1 MPNRDNL
8 IPLTERCKEDAKR
21 IRQKGA
27 HAANKARRKKANLK
41 KTIET
46 LLALELPDSKLKD
59 QLEEMG
65 VDPTMEQ
72 GLVMSALLK
81 GIQRGDPKVIELF
94 AKLTQQTASP
104 ADKKEQ
110 KARTER
116 MKAETEKI
124 KAETARKDGTAD
136 KEHAHSQT
144 VAIAEMINNPEA
156 ERVLADFLT
165 PRKDEE
171 KEGEG
176 E

>member
-1 MPNRDNL
+1 M
-8 IPLTERCKEDAKR
+8 
-21 IRQKGA
+21 
-27 HAANKARRKKANLK
+27 K

-46 LLALELPDSKLKD
+46 LWALELPDSKLKD

-65 VDPTMEQ
+65 VDPTMGQ

-94 AKLTQQTASP
+94 AKLMQQTASP

-124 KAETARKDGTAD
+124 KEETARKSGA
-136 KEHAHSQT
+136 KGAEVAEKQAQ
-144 VAIAEMINNPEA
+144 AIADMINSPEA
-156 ERVLADFLT
+156 ERALEDYLGAD
-165 PRKDEE
+165 E
-171 KEGEG
+171 
-176 E
+176 

>member
-8 IPLTERCKEDAKR
+8 VPFTSDQSREEA
-21 IRQKGA
+21 IRNGRKGGKA
-27 HAANKARRKKANLK
+27 SGKARRKKANLK

-65 VDPTMEQ
+65 VDPTMGQ

-94 AKLTQQTASP
+94 AKLMQQTASP

-156 ERVLADFLT
+156 ERVLEDFMA
-165 PRKDEE
+165 PR

>member
-1 MPNRDNL
+1 MSNKGHKNL

-27 HAANKARRKKANLK
+27 HAANKARREKANLK

-46 LLALELPDSKLKD
+46 LWALELPDSKLKD

-65 VDPTMEQ
+65 VDPTMGQ

-94 AKLTQQTASP
+94 AKLMQQTASP

-124 KAETARKDGTAD
+124 KEETARKSGA
-136 KEHAHSQT
+136 KGAEVAEKQAQ
-144 VAIAEMINNPEA
+144 AIADMINSPEA
-156 ERVLADFLT
+156 ERALEDYLGAD
-165 PRKDEE
+165 E
-171 KEGEG
+171 
-176 E
+176 

>member
-1 MPNRDNL
+1 MPNRKNL
-8 IPLTERCKEDAKR
+8 VSLSERTTSEQREIAK
-21 IRQKGA
+21 KGGKA
-27 HAANKARRKKANLK
+27 SGEARRKKANLK

-46 LLALELPDSKLKD
+46 LLTLELPESKLKD
-59 QLEEMG
+59 QLKEMG
-65 VDPTMEQ
+65 IDPTLEQ
-72 GLVMSALLK
+72 GLTMSVLLK
-81 GIQRGDPKVIELF
+81 AIQRGDHKALETVGKF
-94 AKLTQQTASP
+94 VNQT
-104 ADKKEQ
+104 DEKEQ
-110 KARTER
+110 KARIKRIE
-116 MKAETEKI
+116 AETEKI

>member
-1 MPNRDNL
+1 MPNRKNL
-8 IPLTERCKEDAKR
+8 VSLSERTMSEQREIAK
-21 IRQKGA
+21 KGGKA
-27 HAANKARRKKANLK
+27 SGEARRKKANLK

-59 QLEEMG
+59 QLKEMG
-65 VDPTMEQ
+65 IDPTLEQ
-72 GLVMSALLK
+72 GLTMSVLLK
-81 GIQRGDPKVIELF
+81 AIQRGDHKALETVGKF
-94 AKLTQQTASP
+94 VNQT
-104 ADKKEQ
+104 DEKEQ
-110 KARTER
+110 KARIKRIE
-116 MKAETEKI
+116 AETEKI

-156 ERVLADFLT
+156 ERVLEDFMA
-165 PRKDEE
+165 PR

>member
-8 IPLTERCKEDAKR
+8 IPNHERTPSERRENAKKAG
-21 IRQKGA
+21 IASG
-27 HAANKARRKKANLK
+27 KARRKKANLK

-144 VAIAEMINNPEA
+144 VAIAEMINNPDA

>member
-59 QLEEMG
+59 QLKEMG
-65 VDPTMEQ
+65 IDPTLEQ
-72 GLVMSALLK
+72 GLTMSVLLK
-81 GIQRGDPKVIELF
+81 GIQRGDHKALETVGKF
-94 AKLTQQTASP
+94 VNQ
-104 ADKKEQ
+104 ADEKEQ

-116 MKAETEKI
+116 IKAETEKI

>member
-59 QLEEMG
+59 QLKKMG
-65 VDPTMEQ
+65 IDPTLEQ
-72 GLVMSALLK
+72 GLTMSVLLK
-81 GIQRGDPKVIELF
+81 AIQRGDHKALETIGKFVN
-94 AKLTQQTASP
+94 QT
-104 ADKKEQ
+104 DEKEQ
-110 KARTER
+110 KARIKRIE
-116 MKAETEKI
+116 AETEKI